1 MSTAGKAYR
10 EVVEGGG
17 RVVGIAP
24 SVKERKW
31 ACLEGGK
38 SDGVMRC
45 KQEDQSDIE
54 GVRSN
59 ASKGNGI
66 ALNVDMRIE
75 CEARKGGQESVLRQ
89 IAEVQWYWR

>member
-1 MSTAGKAYR
+1 MSTAGTAYR

-38 SDGVMRC
+38 SDGAQFGANKRIKVTLKALGAMP
-45 KQEDQSDIE
+45 
-54 GVRSN
+54 
-59 ASKGNGI
+59 AKGM
-66 ALNVDMRIE
+66 A
-75 CEARKGGQESVLRQ
+75 
-89 IAEVQWYWR
+89 